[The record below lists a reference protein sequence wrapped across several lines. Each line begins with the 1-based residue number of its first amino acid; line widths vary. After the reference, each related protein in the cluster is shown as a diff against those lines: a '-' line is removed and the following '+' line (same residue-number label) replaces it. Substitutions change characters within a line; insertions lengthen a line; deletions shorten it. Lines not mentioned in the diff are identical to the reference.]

1 MAYEPEWQGYASL
14 AESGVREAL
23 FAAGVDCAMSE
34 CHEPDCISDSSV
46 PEIRTDGWPNC

>member
-23 FAAGVDCAMSE
+23 FAAGVDCAMSACREPE
-34 CHEPDCISDSSV
+34 CMPAHELDRS
-46 PEIRTDGWPNC
+46 TDGQPTC

>member
-23 FAAGVDCAMSE
+23 FAAGVDCAMSAW
-34 CHEPDCISDSSV
+34 HEPEYV
-46 PEIRTDGWPNC
+46 PDPVDHCTDGQPTC

>member
-23 FAAGVDCAMSE
+23 FVAGVDCAMSACREPE
-34 CHEPDCISDSSV
+34 CIPA
-46 PEIRTDGWPNC
+46 PEHDRHDPPIP